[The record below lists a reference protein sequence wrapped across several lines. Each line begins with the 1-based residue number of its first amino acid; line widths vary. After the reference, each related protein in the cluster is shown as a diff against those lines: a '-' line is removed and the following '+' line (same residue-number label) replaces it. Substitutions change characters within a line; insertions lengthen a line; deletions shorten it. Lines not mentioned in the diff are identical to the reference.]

1 MNILKVM
8 VVDDEFP
15 IRKWFERTLKN
26 LPDVKV
32 DMIGTASNGE
42 EALEMFREKRPD
54 VVFTDIKM
62 PVMDGLELLQIIKKE
77 QPKTEVIIISSYDEF
92 AYAKKAIALDAFDYV
107 LKPETNSRM
116 LSELLKKILTSRQES
131 FLQKDALALRF
142 EQEIFLNGLVSE
154 KRLDCTGK
162 ELEEHGIYL
171 NENGMFA
178 IAVGTNSLLADRIL
192 EVFLNEGVENVLYY
206 AYQKNVLIA
215 MGNTACIEQMAYQ
228 NQVIFQFAE
237 KLGCCFDSPVGISG
251 PCFQYSQ
258 LVPMIQKSVLA
269 LSRAFYQKRVS
280 RVFYSRD
287 VVTLEDIHFELER
300 REQELMGLA
309 KAGEQEA
316 LLESAKE
323 LLDYLEGK
331 APGDVQAVKLFLFRM
346 TANIC
351 QVLFR
356 DFIRLTDAM
365 GELYRKIECCD
376 NFEKLRTVIQEQ
388 IENRG
393 HEEKKVSYS
402 PYVTRAMEYIEKN
415 YSKIVYIT
423 DVANQVGLN
432 DDYLGHLF
440 KNETGMTV
448 NQFLN
453 NTRMNRAIWLLTNTQ
468 LKTYEIAEKVGYANS
483 GYFSK
488 LFKQKFHVSPY
499 EFRNMQEEQ

>member
-1 MNILKVM
+1 M
-8 VVDDEFP
+8 
-15 IRKWFERTLKN
+15 
-26 LPDVKV
+26 
-32 DMIGTASNGE
+32 
-42 EALEMFREKRPD
+42 
-54 VVFTDIKM
+54 
-62 PVMDGLELLQIIKKE
+62 
-77 QPKTEVIIISSYDEF
+77 
-92 AYAKKAIALDAFDYV
+92 
-107 LKPETNSRM
+107 
-116 LSELLKKILTSRQES
+116 
-131 FLQKDALALRF
+131 
-142 EQEIFLNGLVSE
+142 
-154 KRLDCTGK
+154 
-162 ELEEHGIYL
+162 
-171 NENGMFA
+171 
-178 IAVGTNSLLADRIL
+178 
-192 EVFLNEGVENVLYY
+192 
-206 AYQKNVLIA
+206 
-215 MGNTACIEQMAYQ
+215 
-228 NQVIFQFAE
+228 
-237 KLGCCFDSPVGISG
+237 
-251 PCFQYSQ
+251 
-258 LVPMIQKSVLA
+258 
-269 LSRAFYQKRVS
+269 
-280 RVFYSRD
+280 
-287 VVTLEDIHFELER
+287 
-300 REQELMGLA
+300 
-309 KAGEQEA
+309 
-316 LLESAKE
+316 
-323 LLDYLEGK
+323 
-331 APGDVQAVKLFLFRM
+331 KLFLFRM